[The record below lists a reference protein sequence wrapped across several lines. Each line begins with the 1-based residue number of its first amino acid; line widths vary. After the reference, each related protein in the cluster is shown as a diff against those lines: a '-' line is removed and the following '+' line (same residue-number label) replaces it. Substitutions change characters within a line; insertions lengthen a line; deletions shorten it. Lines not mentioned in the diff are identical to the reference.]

1 MLSCIHCMIGPI
13 LVAQSM
19 DALYAT
25 HQTFQPLQRILS
37 RRWSKEKCL
46 EYGTCTP
53 HIAAH
58 IHFSLDKHLASM
70 ALLLSACPREIPT
83 ALLKHHDVL
92 FSNNSCASKRD
103 MRSEC
108 QSRRSDDA
116 LRMFATYGRTFGSF
130 GQPWS
135 CRKPAYAP
143 DCWRKQLPAR
153 NEAWRIRY
161 GRKK

>member
-1 MLSCIHCMIGPI
+1 MVLSCVHCMIGPI

-25 HQTFQPLQRILS
+25 HQIFQQPLQRILL

-53 HIAAH
+53 HITAH
-58 IHFSLDKHLASM
+58 IHPSLDKHLASM

-83 ALLKHHDVL
+83 ALSKHHDVL
-92 FSNNSCASKRD
+92 FSNNSCVSKRN
-103 MRSEC
+103 MCSEC

-116 LRMFATYGRTFGSF
+116 LRMFATHGRTIGSF
-130 GQPWS
+130 GQSWRY
-135 CRKPAYAP
+135 RKPAYAP
-143 DCWRKQLPAR
+143 DRWRKQLPAR
-153 NEAWRIRY
+153 NEAWRI
-161 GRKK
+161 